1 MAHKRYILF
10 FVDHRF
16 LRAYNKFFK
25 LQSKATN
32 SVKLLLLIFSL
43 YSQYPQLTYTL
54 YIIGTWRT
62 LHWSNY
68 CLALTKPSFAL
79 TKPSFAPTI
88 LSFAPTKRLTPR
100 VNRCKHRRCDC
111 ERTIILTIYQIQQ
124 NRICIFAN
132 YTLRLFPNF
141 RNAKKI
147 THETE
152 EKTKKSF
159 CTIYF
164 HLSLWRQII
173 CRISKI
179 EQLWEKV
186 LFLHRS

>member
-32 SVKLLLLIFSL
+32 SVRLLLLIFFSL
-43 YSQYPQLTYTL
+43 FSIPTAYLH
-54 YIIGTWRT
+54 IIYHRDMT
-62 LHWSNY
+62 NA
-68 CLALTKPSFAL
+68 ALIKLLFGPSKPSFAL
-79 TKPSFAPTI
+79 TKPSFAPTK

-141 RNAKKI
+141 RNAKK
-147 THETE
+147 
-152 EKTKKSF
+152 
-159 CTIYF
+159 
-164 HLSLWRQII
+164 
-173 CRISKI
+173 
-179 EQLWEKV
+179 
-186 LFLHRS
+186 